1 MAAIVR
7 KRKWTHNGAQSE
19 AWTVRYYD
27 LKGVR
32 RQRTLRTRREADDFA
47 ANTHIDLKKG
57 VHIADRDSVTV
68 SQAGQLWLEDCRQRG
83 LEHFS
88 VKRNE
93 QHLLAHIAPRIGYLR
108 LNQITVPAVN
118 AFKARLRD
126 EGVSKSL
133 ARMIVVSL
141 GSIIS
146 YAQGEGLTSTN
157 AVRDV
162 ARTKDNG
169 SRKVEARAD
178 APVEKGKDFPLP
190 SEVRKIL
197 LKTAGR
203 DHAIIAVLAFAGLR
217 SSELRGLRWS
227 DLDLDEHIL
236 KVRQRADQRGK
247 IGNPKSK
254 TSRRDI
260 PLLPLVVKALEAWRK
275 KCPLTKTGEKGPDG
289 KPIKRLELVF
299 PNSAGSVED
308 HHHLERRVWH
318 RAQIAAGITAPAV
331 YKRTGKPK
339 LTKKVKGEQKVEQL
353 VGAKY
358 SGLHSL
364 RHAYASWSLTPREKG
379 GAGVNMKVLQ
389 HRMGHSDIGTT
400 MNLYTHLLPHDDL
413 KKEMKEVE
421 EAFWGA
427 K

>member
-1 MAAIVR
+1 MAAHVR
-7 KRKWTHNGAQSE
+7 KRRWTYNGVQSE

-32 RQRTLRTRREADDFA
+32 RLKTFKTRKEANDFA

-57 VHIADRDSVTV
+57 VHIPDRESVTV
-68 SQAGQLWLEDCRQRG
+68 SQAGQLWVEDCKQRG

-93 QHLLAHIAPRIGYLR
+93 QHLLAHIAPRIGHLR

-133 ARMIVVSL
+133 ARMLVVSL

-162 ARTKDNG
+162 ARTKNNG
-169 SRKVEARAD
+169 DKKVEARAD
-178 APVEKGKDFPLP
+178 APVETGKDFPLP
-190 SEVRKIL
+190 SEIRTIL
-197 LKTAGR
+197 LKTPGR
-203 DHAIIAVLAFAGLR
+203 AHAIIAVLAFAGLR
-217 SSELRGLRWS
+217 SSELRGLRWVDV
-227 DLDLDEHIL
+227 DLEEHIL
-236 KVRQRADQRGK
+236 RVRQRADQRGN
-247 IGNPKSK
+247 IGPPKSGS
-254 TSRRDI
+254 SRRDI

-275 KCPLTKTGEKGPDG
+275 KCPLTKTGAKDANG
-289 KPIKRLELVF
+289 KPIRELRLVF
-299 PNSAGSVED
+299 PDSAGNAED
-308 HHHLERRVWH
+308 HHHLEKRVWQ
-318 RAQIAAGITAPAV
+318 RAQIAAGVTAPAI
-331 YKRTGKPK
+331 YKRSGKPK
-339 LTKKVKGEQKVEQL
+339 LAKKGKDEQKAEQL
-353 VGAKY
+353 VGARY

-400 MNLYTHLLPHDDL
+400 MNLYTHLLPHEGV
-413 KKEMKEVE
+413 KKEMEEVE
-421 EAFWGA
+421 AAFWNA
-427 K
+427 